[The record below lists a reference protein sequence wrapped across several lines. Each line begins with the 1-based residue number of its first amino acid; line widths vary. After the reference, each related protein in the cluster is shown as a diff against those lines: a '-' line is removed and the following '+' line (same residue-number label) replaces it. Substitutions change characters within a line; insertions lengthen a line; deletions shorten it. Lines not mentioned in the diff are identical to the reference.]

1 MCILKRL
8 QGQCKPNAQKTMDIA
23 SVLACSKL
31 LRRSLFSQ
39 RFLKKRCKGSHFCA
53 YGKINCTKS
62 AKLCTLWLICAIF
75 YALNDSIHIY

>member
-1 MCILKRL
+1 MCILKGV

-39 RFLKKRCKGSHFCA
+39 RLSQKGGAKVQLFAHTAKQNAQKQHVCAQNMRFVQKKILSTLKTSV
-53 YGKINCTKS
+53 
-62 AKLCTLWLICAIF
+62 
-75 YALNDSIHIY
+75 